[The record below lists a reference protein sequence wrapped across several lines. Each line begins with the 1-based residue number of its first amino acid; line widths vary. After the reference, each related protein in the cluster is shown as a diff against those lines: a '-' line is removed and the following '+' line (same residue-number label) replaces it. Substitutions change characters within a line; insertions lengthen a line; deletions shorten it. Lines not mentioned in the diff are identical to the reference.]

1 VGDLDEK
8 DQAILAELTADARS
22 SIREVSRRV
31 GLSPNSVTERIQ
43 RMEQTGVLRGYHAL
57 RDPAALGFPLF
68 AMVGIQLIHG
78 GTDLHSTIERLLQ
91 IPEVRAVHLLA
102 GEWDLMV
109 ELRLRDHHHLRDLML
124 DAVWHLPGFRHS
136 ETMISLESH
145 VRRSDWVP
153 HDMLD
158 GRLKDEGKIA
168 TS

>member
-1 VGDLDEK
+1 
-8 DQAILAELTADARS
+8 
-22 SIREVSRRV
+22 
-31 GLSPNSVTERIQ
+31 
-43 RMEQTGVLRGYHAL
+43 MEQTGVLRGYHAL